1 LAEKYG
7 TDVAVQL
14 SIEMVK
20 DALIQMKMP
29 MAQQQ
34 VRDLVGSTER
44 IEQAKTSNA
53 EAVRTLASNIVRVF
67 SEGNFNKSRPGDINK
82 AINILLKKK
91 FQAGTDLMNEAELKN
106 RHSYIQEINY
116 ELQTLSRQQFAK
128 AFPALCIA

>member
-1 LAEKYG
+1 MS
-7 TDVAVQL
+7 T
-14 SIEMVK
+14 
-20 DALIQMKMP
+20 
-29 MAQQQ
+29 AQQQ